1 MSISKKNHE
10 PHHPPVYM
18 DNVIIKEVETYK
30 HLGLTISE
38 DGN

>member
-1 MSISKKNHE
+1 
-10 PHHPPVYM
+10 M

-38 DGN
+38 DGNWNDMLKIL